1 MDPDNDFK
9 FLTLGAAARACNRSK
24 ATISRAVRSGRLP
37 AKAATD
43 NSGGWLILRE
53 DLDRVFP
60 PLSQVAGE
68 TVSERSR
75 ETQREDEYRL
85 HAERL
90 RVEVEG
96 LRERLTGLQQRV
108 DGLEADKSDLRT
120 ERDRLLA
127 IIETQTQQV
136 KQLTDQRPPKRRKW
150 WPWG

>member
-1 MDPDNDFK
+1 MDPDNDPE

-43 NSGGWLILRE
+43 NSGGWLIRRE

-60 PLSQVAGE
+60 PLPKVTAE
-68 TVSERSR
+68 TVVEPLRVPR
-75 ETQREDEYRL
+75 DEDENRREV
-85 HAERL
+85 ERL

-108 DGLEADKSDLRT
+108 AGLEADKVDLRS

-127 IIETQTQQV
+127 IVETQSQQ
-136 KQLTDQRPPKRRKW
+136 PKRRKW